1 MMKSL
6 ALNTVILYILFKTPV
21 SEHVLAKLPSY
32 VRSLKSFKEL
42 YEQLTGLIWR
52 GSKMSKRVYILVLF
66 VAGIWLLKKIWEHLQ
81 GYQAVASFVEKYLC
95 DRKVASFSSEMR
107 GTSTDLEGK
116 RFFMFSEVGA
126 KRSLRQDQ

>member
-1 MMKSL
+1 MKSL

-52 GSKMSKRVYILVLF
+52 GSKVSKRVYIIVLF
-66 VAGIWLLKKIWEHLQ
+66 VAGIWLLKKIWEHL
-81 GYQAVASFVEKYLC
+81 
-95 DRKVASFSSEMR
+95 
-107 GTSTDLEGK
+107 
-116 RFFMFSEVGA
+116 
-126 KRSLRQDQ
+126 

>member
-6 ALNTVILYILFKTPV
+6 ALNTVILYILVKTPV

-32 VRSLKSFKEL
+32 LRSLKSFKEL
-42 YEQLTGLIWR
+42 YEQLTGLIWK
-52 GSKMSKRVYILVLF
+52 GSKMSKRVYILMLF

-81 GYQAVASFVEKYLC
+81 GYKAVASFVEKYLC
-95 DRKVASFSSEMR
+95 DRKVASLEMR
-107 GTSTDLEGK
+107 ATSSDTEGK

-126 KRSLRQDQ
+126 KRGTNLRQDQ